1 MSLILWFQV
10 HNTSFDRRK
19 PPAVWTL
26 SLWMEANLRKAGE
39 EVKQLVWGR
48 RWIDEL
54 KMNHAKLGESN
65 DKNIEAENEDYNS
78 PLTLFQI

>member
-1 MSLILWFQV
+1 
-10 HNTSFDRRK
+10 
-19 PPAVWTL
+19 
-26 SLWMEANLRKAGE
+26 MEANLRKAGE